1 MSCNQ
6 NRIDIISVSECLKL
20 NLSIP
25 EYQRPYKWSVQ
36 SIDDM
41 LWDINNSVQ
50 QSFSYS
56 NYKYRIGTIIL
67 HKTDDVL
74 NVVDGQQRLI
84 SLTLISKYLDHDYDN
99 AILRN
104 TFYDKITQ
112 KHIHDNYIHIKEWFS
127 LRDKDIKESFKKA
140 FLDILELVVIQVG
153 RESEAFQLFDSQNT
167 RGRALDPHDLLKAFH
182 LREMQND
189 KYEMEYA
196 VTKWEAKDVYPV
208 SASSTGSSNNLIA
221 YNGSISLNT
230 NSNKTN
236 ISSNED
242 LSTLQS
248 VSKKINLTMDAGDF
262 DLSSYLFPY
271 NYMYPDNNGNGAW
284 LISLLKK
291 DGTWELV
298 YRQSAGSFNIPL
310 QTSMSEWNIS
320 SNHEQYARTCDGYL
334 RCRITRY
341 KQLYD
346 NLYQRPYYDIA
357 NYYYV
362 LDYLPQQVKMSY
374 TPENQVLQTRI
385 MSSSNDEYTQDIK
398 IFIKD
403 TEGTNRVI
411 VEQLDEGNDLPI
423 KYEVTDFK
431 KGYFVATVDK
441 ELFTEFVVYSYNN
454 NGSTVSETLVVDP
467 LVPYDFSIHLSS
479 DKIVVNGNT
488 RSGSRLFDYNI
499 YTSSTTTLQHVKKG
513 VISTTNP
520 VIQISDLSKGAYI
533 LDVRSGNKQKSVKFV
548 K

>member
-271 NYMYPDNNGNGAW
+271 NYMYPDNNGSAD
-284 LISLLKK
+284 IS
-291 DGTWELV
+291 GW
-298 YRQSAGSFNIPL
+298 
-310 QTSMSEWNIS
+310 
-320 SNHEQYARTCDGYL
+320 
-334 RCRITRY
+334 
-341 KQLYD
+341 
-346 NLYQRPYYDIA
+346 
-357 NYYYV
+357 
-362 LDYLPQQVKMSY
+362 
-374 TPENQVLQTRI
+374 
-385 MSSSNDEYTQDIK
+385 
-398 IFIKD
+398 
-403 TEGTNRVI
+403 
-411 VEQLDEGNDLPI
+411 
-423 KYEVTDFK
+423 
-431 KGYFVATVDK
+431 
-441 ELFTEFVVYSYNN
+441 
-454 NGSTVSETLVVDP
+454 
-467 LVPYDFSIHLSS
+467 
-479 DKIVVNGNT
+479 
-488 RSGSRLFDYNI
+488 
-499 YTSSTTTLQHVKKG
+499 
-513 VISTTNP
+513 
-520 VIQISDLSKGAYI
+520 
-533 LDVRSGNKQKSVKFV
+533 
-548 K
+548 